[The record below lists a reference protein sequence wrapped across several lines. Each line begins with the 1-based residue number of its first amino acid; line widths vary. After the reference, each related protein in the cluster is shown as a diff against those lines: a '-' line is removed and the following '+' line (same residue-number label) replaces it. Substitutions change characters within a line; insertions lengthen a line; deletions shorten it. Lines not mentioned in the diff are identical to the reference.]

1 MLWRGAGESQ
11 VGVDPRCSVLLRG
24 LTPAEQRV
32 LEALVRAPTE
42 ADLLRLGRSAGVTPE
57 RVRELVAELEAA
69 HVLDPRP
76 RPAWPLVE
84 PRPEVAYWSRLR
96 PDGDGAAVLDARA
109 RASVGVLGL
118 DRLGLTL
125 AMALAGAGIG
135 AVLAEDDA
143 LVKDADV
150 GPYHPRDVG
159 GRRAEQAVSHLRS
172 VHPHVR
178 TSAPAGARPDVVVV
192 VATAVADPV
201 RLANLRRAAVNHLP
215 VVVGE
220 VEVAVGP
227 LVVPGRGPCT
237 RCVDLHRTDADPAW
251 PAVAT
256 QLLAAAPAP
265 TEATLA
271 TLGAALAAHQVLA
284 AVDGREV
291 AVAGA
296 TLTVD
301 ALSPQPV
308 VRVWSAHPDC
318 TCETDAAPMR
328 RRRGRRD
335 AAAVSGTAGPDEH
348 QRPDTSSAPGRRSS
362 PKAAAGS

>member
-1 MLWRGAGESQ
+1 MRLRPGLTVLWRGAGESQ

-42 ADLLRLGRSAGVTPE
+42 ADLLRLGRSADVAPE
-57 RVRELVAELEAA
+57 RVRELVAALEAA
-69 HVLDPRP
+69 HVLDPRT

-84 PRPEVAYWSRLR
+84 PRPEEAYWSRLR
-96 PDGDGAAVLDARA
+96 PDGDGGAVVDARA
-109 RASVGVLGL
+109 RASVGVVGL

-125 AMALAGAGIG
+125 AMSLAGAGIG
-135 AVLAEDDA
+135 TVLLEDGAV
-143 LVKDADV
+143 VKDADV

-159 GRRAEQAVSHLRS
+159 GRRAEQAMGHLRS
-172 VHPHVR
+172 VYPHVR
-178 TSAPAGARPDVVVV
+178 TSAAAGARPDVVVV

-201 RLANLRRAAVNHLP
+201 RLATLRRAGVTHLP
-215 VVVGE
+215 VVVGD
-220 VEVAVGP
+220 VEVTVGP
-227 LVVPGRGPCT
+227 LVAPGRGPCS

-256 QLLAAAPAP
+256 QLLTASPAP

-271 TLGAALAAHQVLA
+271 MLGAALAAHQVLA
-284 AVDGREV
+284 AVDGRDV

-301 ALSPQPV
+301 ALSPLPV
-308 VRVWSAHPDC
+308 VRSWTAHPDC
-318 TCETDAAPMR
+318 PCEADGAAPAQP
-328 RRRGRRD
+328 RGRGTTAQGATTRRPTPT
-335 AAAVSGTAGPDEH
+335 AASAGT
-348 QRPDTSSAPGRRSS
+348 
-362 PKAAAGS
+362 